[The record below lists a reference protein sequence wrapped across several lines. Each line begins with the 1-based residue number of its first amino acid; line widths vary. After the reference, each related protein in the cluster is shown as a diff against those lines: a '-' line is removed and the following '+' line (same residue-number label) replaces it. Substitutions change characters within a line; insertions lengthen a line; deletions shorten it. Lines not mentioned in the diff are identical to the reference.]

1 MSAREGG
8 TSGEGSDIPD
18 IVFLIRHLRLEND
31 SSVLVLVGQLYSE
44 NHIPMRV
51 QYLLEGLFEDGKV

>member
-1 MSAREGG
+1 MAAREFG

-18 IVFLIRHLRLEND
+18 IVFLIRHLRFEND
-31 SSVLVLVGQLYSE
+31 SSVLVLVGQLYPE

-51 QYLLEGLFEDGKV
+51 QY